1 MLSGEVG
8 GRMHSAFEVAVDA
21 LLADCARR
29 GISPE
34 AFLLE
39 ALMCPVRPEIDAAIS
54 AVAPAAGE
62 IINRRVNE
70 VLARSEGGAD
80 IGCIPAAIEADAG
93 EPLPDLRR
101 VLAEVQI
108 RTGRV
113 TAAEQMIEG
122 GEGSPV

>member
-1 MLSGEVG
+1 
-8 GRMHSAFEVAVDA
+8 MHSAFEVAVGA

-39 ALMCPVRPEIDAAIS
+39 ALMRPVRPEIDAAIS